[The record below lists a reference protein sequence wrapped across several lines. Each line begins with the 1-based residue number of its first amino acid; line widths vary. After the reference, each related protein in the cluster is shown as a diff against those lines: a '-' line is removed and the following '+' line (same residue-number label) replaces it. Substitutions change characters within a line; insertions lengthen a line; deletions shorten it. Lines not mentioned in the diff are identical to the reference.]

1 MDITISKSAASL
13 PTVKILLN
21 AFIISIVAGILGFLL
36 IGFKTEARGINL
48 ELDWRLSQV
57 LALMIFVFF
66 GRLCLGLRQ
75 FNYRL
80 PAILLAGII
89 SAYLISG
96 LLLNEI
102 YGFSYFLLPYLDN
115 KLNWITGTVY
125 LGLLVYLAVT
135 YRSKMGTRE
144 KRIISPLSTP
154 KIYISPIFRYII
166 AIIILAVLISL
177 PFLSIIDRR
186 YLNILTQILLYVV
199 LAWGLNIVVG
209 LAGLLDLGYVAFYA
223 VGAYSYALLS
233 QHYGF
238 SFWIC
243 LPMAGLLAGSFGVM
257 LGFPV
262 LRLRGD
268 YLAIVTLGFGEI
280 IRIILVNWYQFT
292 GGPNGLNQIPKP
304 LLFGYAFEEPRGQG
318 NTVSEWLGL
327 SYKSEHFYI
336 FMYLLILGIA
346 LLVLWFVKKLRRL
359 PIGRAWEALRED
371 EIACRALGV
380 NPTHVK
386 LAAFATG
393 AMIAG
398 IAGCFFAA
406 YQGFISPESF
416 TFMESVTI
424 LAIVVLGGMGNQLG
438 IFLATVILIFMLE
451 FRDLEQFRML
461 ALGGLEVFIMIWRP
475 RGLISRR
482 YPTIFRRFASSS
494 FSLNK
499 VS

>member
-1 MDITISKSAASL
+1 MDKTL
-13 PTVKILLN
+13 PNQSSPSPLTKILVDS
-21 AFIISIVAGILGFLL
+21 IIMSLVGGIIGFLL

-48 ELDWRLSQV
+48 ELEWRLSQV
-57 LALMIFVFF
+57 LALVVFVFV

-75 FNYRL
+75 FNYRW
-80 PAILLAGII
+80 PAILLAGVVSVYFVI
-89 SAYLISG
+89 G
-96 LLLNEI
+96 LLLREMD
-102 YGFSYFLLPYLDN
+102 GFYDLPLPYIDN
-115 KLNWITGTVY
+115 KLNWMTAAIYMGLVIYLAATYNLKKVAREKKIVLPTSSPKVY
-125 LGLLVYLAVT
+125 L
-135 YRSKMGTRE
+135 
-144 KRIISPLSTP
+144 
-154 KIYISPIFRYII
+154 SPIFRWMI
-166 AIIILAVLISL
+166 AIAVLFILISL
-177 PFLSIIDRR
+177 PFLSVIDRR
-186 YLNILTQILLYVV
+186 YLNILTQVLLYVV
-199 LAWGLNIVVG
+199 LAWGLNVVVG

-233 QHYGF
+233 QYYGF
-238 SFWIC
+238 SFWLC
-243 LPMAGLLAGSFGVM
+243 LPLAGILAGGFGVM

-280 IRIILVNWYQFT
+280 IRMILVNWYQFT

-304 LLFGYAFEEPRGQG
+304 SLLGYVFEEPNGQG

-327 SYKSEHFYI
+327 SYSSEHFYI
-336 FMYLLILGIA
+336 FMYLLILVIA
-346 LLVLWFVKKLRRL
+346 MLVLWFVKKLRRL

-371 EIACRALGV
+371 EIACRALGL
-380 NPTHVK
+380 NPTNVK

-398 IAGCFFAA
+398 VAGCFFAA

-438 IFLATVILIFMLE
+438 IVLATVILIFMLE

-482 YPTIFRRFASSS
+482 YPTIFRRFASPP
-494 FSLNK
+494 FSLNAR
-499 VS
+499 